1 MDYETFKEVIKEDI
15 KQNLEENGFKDIE
28 MALKNIEQN
37 NQSYESLTVYV
48 VKNNIGVNFNIE

>member
-28 MALKNIEQN
+28 KE
-37 NQSYESLTVYV
+37 
-48 VKNNIGVNFNIE
+48 